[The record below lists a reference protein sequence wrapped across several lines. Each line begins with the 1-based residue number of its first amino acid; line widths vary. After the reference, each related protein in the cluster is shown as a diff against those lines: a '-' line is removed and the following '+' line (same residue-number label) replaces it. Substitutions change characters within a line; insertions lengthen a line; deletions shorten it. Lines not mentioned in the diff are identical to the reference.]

1 MTLRNPA
8 ALALILLGGCG
19 GESKSEAPAAMSV
32 AQEAEEEDGRRDQP
46 TRSAPKGRG
55 RPSGGLGGRGE
66 GYGGGGTASVSAA
79 PTLAPAPMEPAAPPP
94 PMDEAQGAKDGK
106 PEAQATRAWFPET
119 FLFAPAVIT
128 DAEGHAAL
136 LVRVPDRL
144 TTWRILALAHSKAG
158 GLGGDVHSVLG
169 TLPIYVDPV
178 VPPQLRVGDAARLP
192 LQVVNTTG
200 SPVSGELSLSGG
212 GAGSVGG
219 QGAVT
224 VPAFGSR
231 VVWAS
236 LRAERPGVL
245 ALRAALSG
253 ADSVVREIPVV
264 PVGRKLTQSR
274 GGTLASP
281 RTFTLTGA
289 NDVDPSS
296 ATASL
301 YVYPGALSI
310 LRSELASAGGRGG
323 PGYGMLLAGQGPVL
337 LKNLGV
343 TLVTSGDDA
352 EGRAAAE
359 SLRTLGLLSVQAA
372 LREARMPD
380 AAVASRLVVGAASL
394 PDNTVASRLT
404 DRLFAMIAEGQR
416 PDGTFGGALGESW
429 SLQRLLVAT
438 AESVRALNEAAALPV
453 SDPQVAQRRK
463 QMADRARLLA
473 SGAVERNLGRV
484 NDPYTASALLSAGL
498 VSGASA
504 DTLRGLVTA
513 GLVEQD
519 DGSLLAAVPEGVVRG
534 DGLRPSPLMATSLA
548 ILALEAGGPAD
559 TLADLGASVVGGWQ
573 PGLGWGDAETDMLC
587 LRAVLALFRDPPP
600 AEVTLRLTRDGEVV
614 ESRTLR
620 KADLDEVVLLSA
632 PAGDV
637 RGAHTWAVE
646 ATPPVAGL
654 GFAFHLDGYVP
665 WASQAR
671 SDGIELQAAL
681 PGDLRVGQPA
691 VVSLTIAAPAGRALK
706 VVHALPAGVVGEAG
720 LGAIPGLTVKE
731 GRVEVEIGGLSPG
744 EVWKG
749 AYTVVPTLGG
759 SLWSGPV
766 QASYADR
773 PEAGAVLAPTQWE
786 IL

>member
-1 MTLRNPA
+1 
-8 ALALILLGGCG
+8 
-19 GESKSEAPAAMSV
+19 
-32 AQEAEEEDGRRDQP
+32 
-46 TRSAPKGRG
+46 
-55 RPSGGLGGRGE
+55 
-66 GYGGGGTASVSAA
+66 
-79 PTLAPAPMEPAAPPP
+79 
-94 PMDEAQGAKDGK
+94 
-106 PEAQATRAWFPET
+106 
-119 FLFAPAVIT
+119 
-128 DAEGHAAL
+128 
-136 LVRVPDRL
+136 
-144 TTWRILALAHSKAG
+144 
-158 GLGGDVHSVLG
+158 
-169 TLPIYVDPV
+169 
-178 VPPQLRVGDAARLP
+178 
-192 LQVVNTTG
+192 
-200 SPVSGELSLSGG
+200 
-212 GAGSVGG
+212 
-219 QGAVT
+219 
-224 VPAFGSR
+224 
-231 VVWAS
+231 
-236 LRAERPGVL
+236 
-245 ALRAALSG
+245 
-253 ADSVVREIPVV
+253 
-264 PVGRKLTQSR
+264 
-274 GGTLASP
+274 
-281 RTFTLTGA
+281 
-289 NDVDPSS
+289 
-296 ATASL
+296 
-301 YVYPGALSI
+301 
-310 LRSELASAGGRGG
+310 
-323 PGYGMLLAGQGPVL
+323 
-337 LKNLGV
+337 
-343 TLVTSGDDA
+343 
-352 EGRAAAE
+352 
-359 SLRTLGLLSVQAA
+359 
-372 LREARMPD
+372 MPD

-416 PDGTFGGALGESW
+416 PDGTFGGAMGESW

-438 AESVRALNEAAALPV
+438 AESVRALKEAAALPV

-620 KADLDEVVLLSA
+620 KADLDEVVLLST

-637 RGAHTWAVE
+637 RGAHTWTVE

-749 AYTVVPTLGG
+749 SYTVVPTLGG

-773 PEAGAVLAPTQWE
+773 PEAGAVLAPTQGE